1 MPTGSPYTDLDRPPL
16 SEANLRRTLVR
27 PGLFVKDV
35 RVVTEAG
42 STNAELRSPA
52 QAGAP
57 EGTVLVAE
65 LQTAGRG
72 RLDRSWMS
80 PARAGLTFSMLLR
93 PPPSVPARRWPWLP
107 LLTGCAVAEAVRS
120 VAGVEPWLKWPN
132 DVLIDERKA
141 CGILVERIETPTG
154 PACVV
159 GVGLNVTTTP
169 AELPGPA
176 ATSLRLAGASTTD
189 RGTLLVA
196 LLRTFEALYTAWCR
210 IDGDPDAGQ
219 GGGIRSAYRTRC
231 ATLGRQVRI
240 ELEPDRW
247 LSGTAEDVD
256 LDGRLVVRTPTGV
269 QAVGAGDV
277 RHVR

>member
-16 SEANLRRTLVR
+16 SEADLRRRLVR
-27 PGLFVKDV
+27 PGLFVQDL

-42 STNAELRSPA
+42 STNAELRSRA

-72 RLDRSWMS
+72 RLDRGWTS
-80 PARAGLTFSMLLR
+80 PARAGLTFSLLLR

-107 LLTGCAVAEAVRS
+107 LLAGCAVAESVR
-120 VAGVEPWLKWPN
+120 AQAAVEPWLKWPN
-132 DVLIDERKA
+132 DVLLDERKV

-154 PACVV
+154 PAAVV
-159 GVGLNVTTTP
+159 GIGLNVTTTT

-176 ATSLRLAGASTTD
+176 ATSLRLAGASPTD

-196 LLRTFEALYTAWCR
+196 LLRTFDALYTAWCR
-210 IDGDPDAGQ
+210 IDGDPDAGP
-219 GGGIRSAYRTRC
+219 GGGIRAAYRSRC
-231 ATLGRQVRI
+231 STLGRQVRI
-240 ELEPDRW
+240 EIEPDRW
-247 LSGTAEDVD
+247 LAGTADDVD
-256 LDGRLVVRTPTGV
+256 LDGRLVVRTADGV
-269 QAVGAGDV
+269 HAVGAGDV